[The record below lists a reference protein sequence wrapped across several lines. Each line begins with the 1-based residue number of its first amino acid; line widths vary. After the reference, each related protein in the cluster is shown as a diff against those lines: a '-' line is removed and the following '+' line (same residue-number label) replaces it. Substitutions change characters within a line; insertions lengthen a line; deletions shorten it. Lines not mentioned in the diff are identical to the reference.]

1 MQQRSAEW
9 FEARKGRVTGSV
21 AGAILGLAPY
31 MTRDEVMR
39 SMVRSYH
46 GAERDFVGNIAT
58 EYGQRNEPTAIQELG
73 MYYDISVEECG
84 FFPYEDWLGA
94 SPDGL
99 IGDEAIVEVKCPYG
113 KRDSKDFKPLSEQPH
128 YYAQIQIELLCTGR
142 KLCYFFQWSPV
153 GDMLELVELDQ
164 VWLDENLP
172 ILKAFHNEYL
182 LEVDNPD
189 HLAPLRKELYGP
201 KASALLEEYDDLTD
215 AIERATERRK
225 EVLAELVKAAKERD
239 AIINGRKL
247 TLVRK
252 EGAIS
257 YAKAIKELAPD
268 ADLEKWRGKASE
280 YWRLS

>member
-1 MQQRSAEW
+1 MEQRSEEW
-9 FEARKGRVTGSV
+9 FNARKGRVTGSV
-21 AGAILGLAPY
+21 SGAILGLAPY
-31 MTRDEVMR
+31 MTRNDVMR
-39 SMVRSYH
+39 AMVRSYH
-46 GAERDFVGNIAT
+46 GSESEFTGNIAT
-58 EYGQRNEPTAIQELG
+58 EYGQRNELTAIQELS
-73 MYYDISVEECG
+73 MYYDIAVEECG
-84 FFPYEDWLGA
+84 FFPKDEWLGA

-99 IGDEAIVEVKCPYG
+99 VGEDAIIEVKCPYG

-142 KLCYFFQWSPV
+142 SLCYFFQWSPV
-153 GDMLELVELDQ
+153 GQSLEEVRTDKA
-164 VWLDENLP
+164 WLDENLP
-172 ILKAFHNEYL
+172 LLRSFYDEYILEIN
-182 LEVDNPD
+182 NPD

-247 TLVRK
+247 TLVKK

-280 YWRLS
+280 FWRLS

>member
-1 MQQRSAEW
+1 MEQRSAEW

-39 SMVRSYH
+39 SMVRAHH
-46 GAERDFVGNIAT
+46 GAEREFVGNVAT

-84 FFPYEDWLGA
+84 FFTYEDWLGA

-99 IGDEAIVEVKCPYG
+99 VSIDAIVEVKCPYG
-113 KRDSKDFKPLSEQPH
+113 KRDSKEFKPLSEQPH

-142 KLCYFFQWSPV
+142 KICHFFQWSPV
-153 GDMLELVELDQ
+153 GQEIEEVHADQ
-164 VWLDENLP
+164 VWIEENLP
-172 ILKAFHNEYL
+172 KLRAFYDEYL
-182 LEVDNPD
+182 VEINNPD
-189 HLAPLRKELYGP
+189 YLAPLRKELYGP